1 MPGNPFVNT
10 MTRSSPLVSLAPLLT
25 PWAKAVSVEPGPVD
39 GGILSK
45 LRGADFDQAPVV
57 HRGKPLGIV
66 LTAHLDE
73 LHATGRPL
81 EPTSS
86 FVGRGR
92 IGISPSID
100 DLLAAIAEQ
109 RGAIIGEH
117 EDESPG
123 FVTLSDLNRHHFKAA
138 LYPMFAELEAG
149 LAELVAVHFAEP
161 WDWLKALDKDRQA
174 RLVGYWELSKRD
186 GVDIGPLAGT
196 MLSEL
201 SEIGASSEPIR
212 RRLGF
217 ESKSL
222 WKSTFDGISGLR
234 NAIMHPVRPMI
245 HDVDDVKQLKERV
258 AKMLTVLGRMDSE
271 VAR

>member
-1 MPGNPFVNT
+1 MSNQST
-10 MTRSSPLVSLAPLLT
+10 SRSSPSIPLSSLLT
-25 PWAKAVSVEPGPVD
+25 PWARAVSVEPGPVD
-39 GGILSK
+39 GSILSK

-57 HRGKPLGIV
+57 HLGKPLGIV

-73 LHATGRPL
+73 LHATGSPL

-86 FVGRGR
+86 FVGRRRVGL
-92 IGISPSID
+92 SPSID

-117 EDESPG
+117 DDESPG

-138 LYPMFAELEAG
+138 LYPLFAEMEAG
-149 LAELVAVHFAEP
+149 LADLVGAQYSEP
-161 WDWLKALDKDRQA
+161 WDWLKVLEKDRQA

-201 SEIGASSEPIR
+201 SDVCASSEPIR
-212 RRLGF
+212 QRLGF
-217 ESKSL
+217 ESRGQ

-245 HDVDDVKQLKERV
+245 HDLDDVKQLRERLG
-258 AKMLTVLGRMDSE
+258 KMLAVLGRLDE
-271 VAR
+271 AGR

>member
-1 MPGNPFVNT
+1 MGNQSMSRTSPNIPL
-10 MTRSSPLVSLAPLLT
+10 SSLLT
-25 PWAKAVSVEPGPVD
+25 PWAKAVSVELGPVE
-39 GGILSK
+39 GSILTR
-45 LRGADFDQAPVV
+45 LREADFDQAPVV
-57 HRGKPLGIV
+57 HLGKPLGIV
-66 LTAHLDE
+66 LTNHLDE

-86 FVGRGR
+86 FVGTRRVGV
-92 IGISPSID
+92 SPPID

-109 RGAIIGEH
+109 RGVIIGEH
-117 EDESPG
+117 EDESSG

-212 RRLGF
+212 TRLGF
-217 ESKSL
+217 ESRGQ

-245 HDVDDVKQLKERV
+245 HDIDDVKQLKERV